1 MKNID
6 KKNLKKNDRLL
17 VYLNNASFVNNY
29 IDFFPFKDHSKTHFQ
44 LIQEL

>member
-29 IDFFPFKDHSKTHFQ
+29 IDFCPLKTTAKLAFN
-44 LIQEL
+44 